1 MLDIK
6 FVRENLV
13 KVKKALA
20 KRQTNF
26 DLENLIKLDDERKSI
41 QGRVDELHAQQN
53 QLAKEGKSAGRR
65 TDEAVKVKQMLKDL
79 EPQLA
84 QAQEAFKI
92 EAVKVPNIPLPDV
105 PEGEDASKNVVVK
118 KVGEIKL
125 KEGKEHF
132 EIGKDLDLIDI
143 DRAAKVSGSRFYYLK
158 NQAAELE
165 FALIKYALDIVKKEG
180 FQLMIPPI
188 FIKEDIAWGSGHF
201 EAPND
206 DAYHMRSD
214 DLVAVGTSEQSIL
227 PYFAD
232 EIITDLPQR
241 FVGFSTCLRREAGS
255 YGKDVKGIFRVHQF
269 DKLEMF
275 SFCKPEDSQKEH
287 DLIVALEEKIMQGLG
302 LPYQVVKLC
311 GGDLGLPSAKT
322 IDIETWLPGQGK
334 YRETHSSS
342 NCTDFQARRLNIRY
356 KSQISPLKS
365 QISYV
370 HTLNG
375 TAVAIG
381 RTLITI
387 LENYQFFDKAQNKL
401 VVKVPEVLQKY
412 CGFRE
417 IKSKK

>member
-1 MLDIK
+1 
-6 FVRENLV
+6 
-13 KVKKALA
+13 
-20 KRQTNF
+20 
-26 DLENLIKLDDERKSI
+26 
-41 QGRVDELHAQQN
+41 
-53 QLAKEGKSAGRR
+53 
-65 TDEAVKVKQMLKDL
+65 
-79 EPQLA
+79 
-84 QAQEAFKI
+84 
-92 EAVKVPNIPLPDV
+92 
-105 PEGEDASKNVVVK
+105 
-118 KVGEIKL
+118 
-125 KEGKEHF
+125 
-132 EIGKDLDLIDI
+132 
-143 DRAAKVSGSRFYYLK
+143 
-158 NQAAELE
+158 
-165 FALIKYALDIVKKEG
+165 
-180 FQLMIPPI
+180 
-188 FIKEDIAWGSGHF
+188 
-201 EAPND
+201 
-206 DAYHMRSD
+206 
-214 DLVAVGTSEQSIL
+214 
-227 PYFAD
+227 
-232 EIITDLPQR
+232 
-241 FVGFSTCLRREAGS
+241 
-255 YGKDVKGIFRVHQF
+255 
-269 DKLEMF
+269 LEMF